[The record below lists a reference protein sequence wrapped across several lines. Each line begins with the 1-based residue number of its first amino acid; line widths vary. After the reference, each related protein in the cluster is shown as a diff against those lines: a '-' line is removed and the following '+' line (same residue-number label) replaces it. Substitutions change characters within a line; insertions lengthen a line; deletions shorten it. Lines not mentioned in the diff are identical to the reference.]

1 LSIPEGTRA
10 AAKGT
15 LRERP
20 VPRLIQQVFRK
31 RITGCLVITDDSG
44 DVTRVFIREGSP
56 VHAER
61 PTDIDRL
68 DKILVS
74 SGLISAEVVAA
85 ADAEVAKSGRRLGEV
100 LIGRRAITREA
111 LAEVLKTQIRRK
123 ITRLFFAR
131 EGAFEIYVQP
141 HRFGDGE
148 EFPLMRADPRGFL
161 YAGIRSAYDDDRLRN
176 ELLPLAGYLFRLIS
190 TVPPAVIPGMGIDPA
205 DATLNAVRDRA
216 LTLDD
221 LPVPGSKATD
231 SRALILALLY
241 SDLLDA
247 TVISARAQ
255 AGVPS
260 GSSDP
265 LSAPVI
271 TGNDRR
277 TTWTAIPVLT
287 AAQLNAAQAAQN
299 QKAGNGTGEY
309 SSARRPTP
317 NPSSPTDALRG
328 AIIELNQKLDSSSHF
343 EILGVPENA
352 TPDEVNG
359 MYMRALRTYHP
370 DRLAAAGL
378 RELAPQAER
387 VMARMGEAASVLRDP
402 KRRSEYVAARAGK
415 KTEGSAAMAIV
426 DAEKSFQ
433 RGEVFL
439 RKGDYAQ
446 AIEAFSDAIKV
457 NPSEQQYRAY
467 LAWARFDDP
476 RARKELVAR
485 EALATLQQVVGA
497 EARFARGFFWI
508 GQIWK
513 FLNDAIQAERNFR
526 EALRLDRGL
535 VDAEREIRLLE
546 MRKAKAAPG
555 RPGQTATAR
564 QNGGLFGKFLKR
576 NE

>member
-44 DVTRVFIREGSP
+44 DVTRVYIREGSP

-68 DKILVS
+68 DKILVA
-74 SGLISAEVVAA
+74 SGLVSAEVVAA
-85 ADAEVAKSGRRLGEV
+85 ADAEVARSGRRLGEV
-100 LIGRRAITREA
+100 LIGRKAITREA
-111 LAEVLKTQIRRK
+111 LADVLKTQIRRK

-131 EGAFEIYVQP
+131 DGFFEIFVQP

-161 YAGIRSAYDDDRLRN
+161 YAGIRSAYDDDRLKN
-176 ELLPLAGYLFRLIS
+176 ELLPLAGYLFRLVP
-190 TVPPAVIPGMGIDPA
+190 TVPPAVIPGMGIDPS
-205 DATLNAVRDRA
+205 DPTLNAVRDRA
-216 LTLDD
+216 ITLDD
-221 LPVPGSKATD
+221 LPIPGSKATD

-255 AGVPS
+255 AGVPTAT
-260 GSSDP
+260 SDP
-265 LSAPVI
+265 LSAPVV
-271 TGNDRR
+271 TGHDRR

-287 AAQLNAAQAAQN
+287 AAQLNAAQAAQS
-299 QKAGNGTGEY
+299 QKTGTNTGEY
-309 SSARRPTP
+309 SSVRKPTP
-317 NPSSPTDALRG
+317 NPSSPAEALRS
-328 AIIELNQKLDSSSHF
+328 AISELHQKLDNCSHF

-352 TPDEVNG
+352 TADEVNA

-402 KRRSEYVAARAGK
+402 KRRADYVAMRAGK
-415 KTEGSAAMAIV
+415 KTESSAAMAVV

-446 AIEAFSDAIKV
+446 AIEAFSEAIKV

-485 EALATLQQVVGA
+485 EALATLQQVVAA

-513 FLNDAIQAERNFR
+513 FLNDPVQAERGFR

-546 MRKAKAAPG
+546 MRKAKAVNN
-555 RPGQTATAR
+555 RPSQTATAR
-564 QNGGLFGKFLKR
+564 QSGGLFGKFLKR
-576 NE
+576 GE

>member
-1 LSIPEGTRA
+1 LSIPEGSRA

-44 DVTRVFIREGSP
+44 DVTRVYLREGSP

-68 DKILVS
+68 DRILAS
-74 SGLISAEVVAA
+74 SGLVSPEVVAA
-85 ADAEVAKSGRRLGEV
+85 ADAEVSRTGRRLGEI
-100 LIGRRAITREA
+100 LIERRAMTRES
-111 LAEVLKTQIRRK
+111 LAEVLKMQIRRK
-123 ITRLFFAR
+123 VTRLFFAR

-141 HRFGDGE
+141 HRYGDGD

-176 ELLPLAGYLFRLIS
+176 ELLPLAGYLFRLIGS
-190 TVPPAVIPGMGIDPA
+190 VPPAVLPGMGIDPA
-205 DATLNAVRDRA
+205 DPTLIAVRDRA

-221 LPVPGSKATD
+221 LPVAGAKPTD

-247 TVISARAQ
+247 TIIASRA
-255 AGVPS
+255 ADGVPT
-260 GSSDP
+260 GSNDP

-271 TGNDRR
+271 TGHDRR
-277 TTWTAIPVLT
+277 TTWTAIPVIS
-287 AAQLNAAQAAQN
+287 AATLNAANKAA
-299 QKAGNGTGEY
+299 ASGNTAAEY

-317 NPSSPTDALRG
+317 APQSPADALRS
-328 AIIELNQKLDSSSHF
+328 AILELNQKLETSSHF

-352 TPDEVNG
+352 TADEVNG
-359 MYMRALRTYHP
+359 MYMRALRMYHP

-378 RELAPQAER
+378 RELASQAER
-387 VMARMGEAASVLRDP
+387 VMARMGEAVSVLRDP
-402 KRRSEYVAARAGK
+402 KRRADYVAARAGK
-415 KTEGSAAMAIV
+415 KTESSTTLSIV

-446 AIEAFSDAIKV
+446 AIEAFSEAIKV
-457 NPSEQQYRAY
+457 NPSEQQYRAF

-485 EALATLQQVVGA
+485 EALATLQQVVST
-497 EARFARGFFWI
+497 ETRFARGFFWI

-513 FLNDAIQAERNFR
+513 FLNDPIQAEKAFR
-526 EALRLDRGL
+526 ESLRLDRGM

-546 MRKAKAAPG
+546 MRKAKAATSKTS
-555 RPGQTATAR
+555 QTASAR
-564 QNGGLFGKFLKR
+564 QNTGIFSKILKR
-576 NE
+576 GE

>member
-1 LSIPEGTRA
+1 MRQTPGSNGVIKAALLPAEMNIGRCDQGLGDLGGGGMAADEGARPA
-10 AAKGT
+10 ARGT

-44 DVTRVFIREGSP
+44 DVTRVYIREGSP

-85 ADAEVAKSGRRLGEV
+85 ADLEVAKSGRGLGEV

-161 YAGIRSAYDDDRLRN
+161 YAGIRSAYDDDRLKN
-176 ELLPLAGYLFRLIS
+176 ELLPLAGYLFRLVP
-190 TVPPAVIPGMGIDPA
+190 TVPPAVIPGMGIDPS

-221 LPVPGSKATD
+221 LPVTGSKATD

-247 TVISARAQ
+247 TVISARAS
-255 AGVPS
+255 AGIPS
-260 GSSDP
+260 GGNDP

-271 TGNDRR
+271 TGHDRR

-299 QKAGNGTGEY
+299 QKANSTSGE
-309 SSARRPTP
+309 
-317 NPSSPTDALRG
+317 
-328 AIIELNQKLDSSSHF
+328 
-343 EILGVPENA
+343 
-352 TPDEVNG
+352 
-359 MYMRALRTYHP
+359 
-370 DRLAAAGL
+370 
-378 RELAPQAER
+378 
-387 VMARMGEAASVLRDP
+387 
-402 KRRSEYVAARAGK
+402 
-415 KTEGSAAMAIV
+415 
-426 DAEKSFQ
+426 
-433 RGEVFL
+433 
-439 RKGDYAQ
+439 
-446 AIEAFSDAIKV
+446 
-457 NPSEQQYRAY
+457 
-467 LAWARFDDP
+467 
-476 RARKELVAR
+476 
-485 EALATLQQVVGA
+485 
-497 EARFARGFFWI
+497 
-508 GQIWK
+508 
-513 FLNDAIQAERNFR
+513 
-526 EALRLDRGL
+526 
-535 VDAEREIRLLE
+535 
-546 MRKAKAAPG
+546 
-555 RPGQTATAR
+555 
-564 QNGGLFGKFLKR
+564 
-576 NE
+576 

>member
-1 LSIPEGTRA
+1 LSIPEGSRA

-31 RITGCLVITDDSG
+31 RITGCLVVTDDSG
-44 DVTRVFIREGSP
+44 DMTRVFLREGSP

-68 DKILVS
+68 DRILAS
-74 SGLISAEVVAA
+74 SGLVTPEAVAA
-85 ADAEVAKSGRRLGEV
+85 ADAEVARTGRRLGEI
-100 LIGRRAITREA
+100 LIERKVITRES
-111 LAEVLKTQIRRK
+111 LAEVLKMQIRRK
-123 ITRLFFAR
+123 VTRLFFAR
-131 EGAFEIYVQP
+131 DGSFEIYVQP
-141 HRFGDGE
+141 HRFGDGD

-161 YAGIRSAYDDDRLRN
+161 YAGIRSAYDDDRLKN
-176 ELLPLAGYLFRLIS
+176 ELLPLAGYLFRLIG
-190 TVPPAVIPGMGIDPA
+190 TVPPAVLPGMGIDPS
-205 DATLNAVRDRA
+205 DPTLIAVRDRA

-221 LPVPGSKATD
+221 LPVAGAKSTD

-247 TVISARAQ
+247 SLISSRAE
-255 AGVPS
+255 AGVPA
-260 GSSDP
+260 GSHDP

-271 TGNDRR
+271 TGHDRR
-277 TTWTAIPVLT
+277 TTWTAIPVIS
-287 AAQLNAAQAAQN
+287 AATLNAQNKAAA
-299 QKAGNGTGEY
+299 AGSAEY
-309 SSARRPTP
+309 STVRRPTP
-317 NPSSPTDALRG
+317 SPQSPADSLRSAITD
-328 AIIELNQKLDSSSHF
+328 LNQKLDTASHF
-343 EILGVPENA
+343 EILGVAENA
-352 TPDEVNG
+352 TADEING
-359 MYMRALRTYHP
+359 MYMRALRMYHP

-402 KRRSEYVAARAGK
+402 KRRTEYVAARAGK
-415 KTEGSAAMAIV
+415 KTESSTTMSIV
-426 DAEKSFQ
+426 DAEKAFQ
-433 RGEVFL
+433 KGEVFL

-446 AIEAFSDAIKV
+446 AIESFSDAIKV

-485 EALATLQQVVGA
+485 EALATLQQVVA
-497 EARFARGFFWI
+497 TETRFARGFFWI

-513 FLNDAIQAERNFR
+513 FLNDPIQAEKNFR

-546 MRKAKAAPG
+546 MRKAKATTNKPT
-555 RPGQTATAR
+555 QTATAR

-576 NE
+576 GE